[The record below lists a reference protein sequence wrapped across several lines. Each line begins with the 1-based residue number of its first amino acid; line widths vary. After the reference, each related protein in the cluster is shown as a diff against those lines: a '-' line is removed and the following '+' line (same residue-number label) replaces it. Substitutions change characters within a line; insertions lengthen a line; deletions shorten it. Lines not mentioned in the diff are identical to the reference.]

1 MAIGATK
8 LRLPLRVRDYQKEFL
23 SEVQFYLD
31 HFHPTVSPNKNVE
44 KRLVDLASYDRN
56 ALGRLYKVSRRF
68 PSVRKIASSNWGLKI
83 AREFIESPL
92 ISCCNFV
99 ATRFDLPGE
108 TKYLTESHQDFPY
121 IQGSVD
127 GITIWIP
134 FSDADENLGPPSFIS
149 GSHLSDMSKVIE
161 RGISKQNGTS
171 SVESVDLAYW
181 GLMRYE
187 RWSIEK
193 GSALVMHTMLVHR
206 SEPNMSDS
214 CRLSLQIRFDNL
226 LNEKSFQ
233 RNYPDGLYLGEKLS
247 DSYPEFVELL

>member
-1 MAIGATK
+1 M
-8 LRLPLRVRDYQKEFL
+8 
-23 SEVQFYLD
+23 
-31 HFHPTVSPNKNVE
+31 
-44 KRLVDLASYDRN
+44 
-56 ALGRLYKVSRRF
+56 
-68 PSVRKIASSNWGLKI
+68 RKIASSNWGLKI
-83 AREFIESPL
+83 AREFIESRL

-171 SVESVDLAYW
+171 SVESVDLAKW